1 MRKLAII
8 FGGQSSEH
16 EISVISATNVSKQVD
31 TDKYELILIGIT
43 KEGKWLKV
51 DSIASMEDGSW
62 LNSKT
67 CAYILPDATKKCI
80 IIETGGEYQEIPIDV
95 VFPVLHGL
103 YGEDGTV
110 QGLLEL
116 AKIPYVGCGVLAS
129 AIGMDKLYTKLVVD
143 KLGIR
148 QAAYEAVLDYEA
160 KEDLTRKIRTIEDRF
175 EYPVFIKPSN
185 AGSSRGVSKASNT
198 EELKNGILEALKH
211 DRKVLVEETI
221 VGHEVECGVLGRP
234 GDVVASG
241 VGEIKSAATFYDYDA
256 KYKLDSLTLLDS
268 KLPDGVRENLPEC
281 AKKIFT
287 ALDGYGLSRVDFFAK
302 EDGEIVFNE
311 INTMPG
317 FTAISMYPMLFEAA
331 GIDKKSLVDKLIE
344 LAFERG

>member
-1 MRKLAII
+1 MRRLAII

-31 TDKYELILIGIT
+31 TDKYELILVGIT

-51 DSIASMEDGSW
+51 DSISSMEDGNW

-67 CAYILPDATKKCI
+67 SAYILPDATKKCI
-80 IIETGGEYQEIPIDV
+80 MVETGGEYKEVHVDV

-103 YGEDGTV
+103 FGEDGTV

-129 AIGMDKLYTKLVVD
+129 AVGMDKLYTKLVVD

-148 QAAYEAVLDYEA
+148 QAAYEAILDYEVR
-160 KEDLTRKIRTIEDRF
+160 EDLSGKIKKIEGRF
-175 EYPVFIKPSN
+175 DYPVFIKPSN
-185 AGSSRGVSKASNT
+185 AGSSRGVSKALDR
-198 EELKNGILEALKH
+198 EELKKGILEALKH

-221 VGHEVECGVLGRP
+221 VGHEVECGVLGRT
-234 GDVVASG
+234 GEVMASG

-268 KLPDGVRENLPEC
+268 QLPNGVREKLPEC

-287 ALDGYGLSRVDFFAK
+287 ALDGFGLSRLDFFAK

-331 GIDKKSLVDKLIE
+331 GIGKKDLIDRLIE
-344 LAFERG
+344 LAFERR

>member
-1 MRKLAII
+1 MRKLAVI
-8 FGGQSSEH
+8 FGGRSSEH

-62 LNSKT
+62 INSQNG
-67 CAYILPDATKKCI
+67 AYILPDATKKCI
-80 IIETGGEYQEIPIDV
+80 IVETKGEYKEIRIDV

-103 YGEDGTV
+103 YGEDGTI

-129 AIGMDKLYTKLVVD
+129 AVGMDKLYTKLVVD
-143 KLGIR
+143 KLGIK
-148 QAAYEAVLDYEA
+148 QAAYEAILDYEVRD
-160 KEDLTRKIRTIEDRF
+160 DLAGSIRRVEERF
-175 EYPVFIKPSN
+175 DYPVFIKPSN
-185 AGSSRGVSKASNT
+185 AGSSRGVSKASNRT
-198 EELKNGILEALKH
+198 ELEKGILEALKH

-234 GDVVASG
+234 GDVTASG

-268 KLPDGVRENLPEC
+268 KLPDGVREKLPEC

-287 ALDGYGLSRVDFFAK
+287 ALDGFGLSRVDFFAK

-331 GIDKKSLVDKLIE
+331 GIGKRDLIDRLIE